1 MIHRQLS
8 LHTLLL
14 LLALVTLPVYSP
26 VYSTAKEATVSYRM
40 YYLFDP
46 AEPVEL
52 QRATRAHR
60 SSMHTHND
68 VEWIGIR
75 RTSQLDVSFAPQTLS
90 DMQAVATRFSPA
102 MADWLQAEL
111 AGDQILVEAPDGR
124 VYSSIGAEL
133 HRVVD
138 DSGMMAGVPTDVG
151 VTTWGKVKEL
161 FR

>member
-8 LHTLLL
+8 FHSLLL
-14 LLALVTLPVYSP
+14 LLALVVLP
-26 VYSTAKEATVSYRM
+26 VYSTAKEAAVSYRM

-52 QRATRAHR
+52 QRAALAHR
-60 SSMHTHND
+60 RIHARD
-68 VEWIGIR
+68 DIEWIGIR
-75 RTSQLDVSFAPQTLS
+75 RTSHLDVSFAPRTLS
-90 DMQAVATRFSPA
+90 EMQAAELAPA
-102 MADWLQAEL
+102 VADWLQTET
-111 AGDQILVEAPDGR
+111 AGDQILVEAPHSK

-133 HRVVD
+133 YRVVD